1 MEDITAHLL
10 LDTILPVV
18 LALVASSGFW
28 AYIMYRL
35 EKRDNV
41 SEQRKLQTDLLIGL
55 AHDRVVYLGLKYIKR
70 GWITADEFE
79 NLSVYLYTPYKAMG
93 GNGSAN
99 RIMAEVEKLRIVVN
113 GNYNAQTGKE

>member
-35 EKRDNV
+35 EKRDNI

-113 GNYNAQTGKE
+113 GNYNAQTEKE

>member
-113 GNYNAQTGKE
+113 GNYNAQTEKE